1 MPYTDWT
8 AGLNKLVN
16 ETEGMWKE
24 EALWLAGET
33 HLRQH
38 FRHQSNWRNWPAPRE
53 SSDGLRVA
61 PEFDFYARLIEQFPE
76 TRLRQFAEWRQVEC
90 LRRNSL
96 QFSWRSSYISD
107 SAAAEIRRKLIARYE
122 KVQAPEGS
130 VPWAWV
136 QLRIGR
142 TYYCGNDYEK
152 AAELYRSVSEVMPN
166 GPDKVRALL
175 DLTVTLRKL
184 EQREKAIKAA
194 ASVLALPNVEWN
206 DRMFE
211 QFSPISRS
219 RGHSQLMAEGFRQ
232 ALNN

>member
-1 MPYTDWT
+1 
-8 AGLNKLVN
+8 
-16 ETEGMWKE
+16 
-24 EALWLAGET
+24 
-33 HLRQH
+33 
-38 FRHQSNWRNWPAPRE
+38 
-53 SSDGLRVA
+53 LRVA
-61 PEFDFYARLIEQFPE
+61 PEFDFYARLIETFPDSQ
-76 TRLRQFAEWRQVEC
+76 LRPFAEWRQAEC
-90 LRRNSL
+90 LHRNS
-96 QFSWRSSYISD
+96 RASSYLSD
-107 SAAAEIRRKLIARYE
+107 SKASEIRKNLISRYE

-130 VPWAWV
+130 VPWAWA
-136 QLRIGR
+136 QMRIGR
-142 TYYCGNDYEK
+142 TYYNGKDYEK

-194 ASVLALPNVEWN
+194 SSVLALPNVEWN